1 MGAPHVPQVSLYT
14 FKDRINPVE
23 PLVYLGKPL
32 VYLGKPL
39 VYLGKPLVYLG
50 KPLVYLGKPLISLGS
65 EARKLTFQPIKPGCC
80 LGSEVGKPRG

>member
-23 PLVYLGKPL
+23 
-32 VYLGKPL
+32 PL

>member
-23 PLVYLGKPL
+23 PL

-80 LGSEVGKPRG
+80 LGSEVSKPRG

>member
-23 PLVYLGKPL
+23 PL